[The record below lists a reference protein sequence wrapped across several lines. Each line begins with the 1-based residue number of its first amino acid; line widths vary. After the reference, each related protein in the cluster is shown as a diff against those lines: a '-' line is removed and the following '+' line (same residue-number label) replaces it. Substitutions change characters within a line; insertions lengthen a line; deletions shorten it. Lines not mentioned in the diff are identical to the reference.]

1 MAKKA
6 GFKSRFIFL
15 LRSMALIKR
24 RLDMLDKLN
33 NQWRWLIF
41 LLPGILFPLTTA
53 FAAGGISTDG
63 TVGPARTLNGANVD
77 IPQNLGTTVGKN
89 LFHSF
94 SEFNVNNGQTVTFR
108 ENTQNTLDNVVSR
121 VTGGSRS
128 DINGTLR
135 STPGGHANLYLVNPS
150 GLMFGPNAR
159 IDVAGTFHASTADE
173 VRFQDGAKF
182 SASQPSGSTLTA
194 AAPASFG
201 FLGTSAATNGLLKV
215 DGAQLAAK
223 PEQKLGMVG
232 GNISVEN
239 DAKLSAPAGEVRL
252 EAVGTGSLNIPIA
265 QPSEAAHGELSLTKS
280 IIDAS
285 GEGGGKVIIRGGDLR
300 MDQNAIM
307 GANTYG
313 TQDGA
318 EIDVRLTGDLDMS
331 RGSAISAFILDPASG
346 NAKGVA
352 VSAKNIFISGQVS
365 DNQGGV
371 ITSTASRNS
380 GNAGDIDLKASDS
393 ISISGNSRLFSS
405 TSGFAPFHGY
415 VGNKGKAGNIS
426 LTSRNF
432 EVAHGATIDSSNF
445 FSEGGSGNIR
455 IHASDSF
462 HVYGQGQFID
472 ISTGQ
477 TSMSPTRISSQTS
490 GIGLAGKIYI
500 QSPSLNIT
508 DYAQILGT
516 TVSIGTGSDIVL
528 KGKNI
533 QIDSAEIKTG
543 TLSMGNSGNIHVEAD
558 NLSIDGQT
566 VLNGQPLY
574 LKSGIYTETGDS
586 TATKAQATGKAGN
599 IDLRISDQL
608 SLTRSGK
615 ISSSSFGTGSAG
627 NITVN
632 AGQLLIDGQGA
643 QDLFQTGIFSSA
655 AREWSGQ
662 GGGIAVDVQGD
673 LNMIGGGSLIQAGTS
688 GRGDSGNIWVTAKN
702 LHIDGLNTITGIGTE
717 AGNPV
722 AEERH
727 STGRAGDI
735 ELRIAN
741 QLSLAQRGQINSSTF
756 STGDAGNI
764 TVNAGQ
770 LLIDGQGAQNLFQT
784 GIFTDTAKTWSG
796 QDGNIN
802 VKVQDRIDLQK
813 GNISASTAGAN
824 IGTDKGSTINLTTKH
839 LSLNKGG
846 EISTIS
852 LGSRNAGS
860 IFIHG
865 VDDIGIDGVADDV
878 SGVSIS
884 GELIRGNF
892 SGIYINAQGSGNGGS
907 LNLNAN
913 HLSISDG
920 GVISAITVHGSP
932 TNTPTKN
939 TQGGSIDIHARTVNL
954 TGGALIS
961 ASTSGLG
968 KAGSV
973 KLTSTESVNISGRFD
988 RNLHPSVTNPRVS
1001 EFSGISSSAS
1011 YALDPAAKALGSG
1024 GSVIVNTPLL
1034 ALDNQGEINVSTQGA
1049 GRAGSLEVITGK
1061 LFMDNNS
1068 RISAEASTG
1077 SGGETGNVRVTAS
1090 DSIILSNQSKIS
1102 IENAGFAITPQ
1113 QTKEESLSVSAPNIS
1128 LHDSQITTNSKQNT
1142 NARAIQVNFASQL
1155 FLDRESS
1162 VSTQA
1167 NNGNGGDIAIQGGQ
1181 LIQLINSGFTTSVL
1195 GQQSGDGGNIS
1206 VDAENLVMETG
1217 LIQANTTAPNAS
1229 GGNIKLDLKGLI
1241 PSGQTLI
1248 LGGDQPVAW
1257 QPYEFGLNVIQAAA
1271 PNGVSGVIQST
1282 APQLNLSGVL
1292 ANLGGPQ
1299 FDTSVISQDYC
1310 ALGTGSSLIR
1320 QGKGGLLPRSRDSVM
1335 Y

>member
-33 NQWRWLIF
+33 NQWPWLIF
-41 LLPGILFPLTTA
+41 LLPGILFPLRIA

-201 FLGTSAATNGLLKV
+201 FLGTSAATNGFLKV

-265 QPSEAAHGELSLTKS
+265 QPSEAAHGALALTKS
-280 IIDAS
+280 SSIDAS
-285 GEGGGKVIIRGGDLR
+285 GEGGGKVIVRGRDLN
-300 MDQNAIM
+300 MDQNAKILAKTN
-307 GANTYG
+307 GKKNG
-313 TQDGA
+313 DG
-318 EIDVRLTGDLDMS
+318 IDVRLTGNMKM
-331 RGSAISAFILDPASG
+331 RGGSLVQAGTTGNGASGKILVTAKNLQIDGQNTITGIGTEAGNHSAIEEH
-346 NAKGVA
+346 
-352 VSAKNIFISGQVS
+352 
-365 DNQGGV
+365 
-371 ITSTASRNS
+371 STGR
-380 GNAGDIDLKASDS
+380 AGDIELHIA
-393 ISISGNSRLFSS
+393 N
-405 TSGFAPFHGY
+405 
-415 VGNKGKAGNIS
+415 
-426 LTSRNF
+426 
-432 EVAHGATIDSSNF
+432 
-445 FSEGGSGNIR
+445 
-455 IHASDSF
+455 
-462 HVYGQGQFID
+462 
-472 ISTGQ
+472 
-477 TSMSPTRISSQTS
+477 
-490 GIGLAGKIYI
+490 
-500 QSPSLNIT
+500 
-508 DYAQILGT
+508 
-516 TVSIGTGSDIVL
+516 
-528 KGKNI
+528 
-533 QIDSAEIKTG
+533 
-543 TLSMGNSGNIHVEAD
+543 
-558 NLSIDGQT
+558 
-566 VLNGQPLY
+566 
-574 LKSGIYTETGDS
+574 
-586 TATKAQATGKAGN
+586 
-599 IDLRISDQL
+599 QL
-608 SLTRSGK
+608 SLARSGQ
-615 ISSSSFGTGSAG
+615 INSSSFSTGDAG
-627 NITVN
+627 NITVKT
-632 AGQLLIDGQGA
+632 GQLLTDGQDA
-643 QDLFQTGIFSSA
+643 QNLFQTGIFSSA
-655 AREWSGQ
+655 AREWSGK
-662 GGGIAVDVQGD
+662 GGNIDVSVQGD
-673 LNMIGGGSLIQAGTS
+673 IHMKGGGSLIQAGTS
-688 GRGDSGNIWVTAKN
+688 GTGASGKIVVTAEN
-702 LHIDGLNTITGIGTE
+702 LLIDGQNSVTGIGTE
-717 AGNPV
+717 SWDSV
-722 AEERH
+722 AMEKH

-741 QLSLAQRGQINSSTF
+741 QLSLTRSGQINSSSY

-764 TVNAGQ
+764 TVKTGQLLTDGQDAQNLFQTGIFSSAAREWSGSAGSINVSVQGDMNIKGGGMISASTSGSHNAGNITVDIENLSLIRGGQIITSTFGTGDAGSVTAKVGQLLIDGQGALINSFGPPLQTGIFAGAGEASSGKGGNIAVIAQGDINMKGGSEISASAPGNGTAGDVLVTAKNLLVDGQMFLNGEKLHFPTLIASTAGSEESLNETNGNAGSIMVDIANRLSLIRGGQIGSSSFGTGDAGSITAKAGQ
-770 LLIDGQGAQNLFQT
+770 LLIDGQGELMNYLGTPLQT
-784 GIFTDTAKTWSG
+784 GIFTAAAGTESG
-796 QDGNIN
+796 GGGDIVITVRNDMN
-802 VKVQDRIDLQK
+802 M
-813 GNISASTAGAN
+813 
-824 IGTDKGSTINLTTKH
+824 
-839 LSLNKGG
+839 KGG
-846 EISTIS
+846 
-852 LGSRNAGS
+852 
-860 IFIHG
+860 
-865 VDDIGIDGVADDV
+865 GI
-878 SGVSIS
+878 
-884 GELIRGNF
+884 
-892 SGIYINAQGSGNGGS
+892 
-907 LNLNAN
+907 
-913 HLSISDG
+913 
-920 GVISAITVHGSP
+920 
-932 TNTPTKN
+932 
-939 TQGGSIDIHARTVNL
+939 
-954 TGGALIS
+954 IS
-961 ASTSGLG
+961 ASTSGNHNAG
-968 KAGSV
+968 NIKAGSIKV
-973 KLTSTESVNISGRFD
+973 STSQFSLDTESIVTTESV
-988 RNLHPSVTNPRVS
+988 
-1001 EFSGISSSAS
+1001 
-1011 YALDPAAKALGSG
+1011 
-1024 GSVIVNTPLL
+1024 
-1034 ALDNQGEINVSTQGA
+1034 
-1049 GRAGSLEVITGK
+1049 
-1061 LFMDNNS
+1061 
-1068 RISAEASTG
+1068 
-1077 SGGETGNVRVTAS
+1077 
-1090 DSIILSNQSKIS
+1090 
-1102 IENAGFAITPQ
+1102 
-1113 QTKEESLSVSAPNIS
+1113 
-1128 LHDSQITTNSKQNT
+1128 
-1142 NARAIQVNFASQL
+1142 
-1155 FLDRESS
+1155 
-1162 VSTQA
+1162 
-1167 NNGNGGDIAIQGGQ
+1167 NGNGGDIAIQGGQ